1 MAGKERMK
9 QARETKNY
17 VAGHRERL
25 RARYRLGGEA
35 TLQDYELLELLLTYP
50 IPRRDTKLLA
60 KKLLER
66 FGTLA
71 RVFEAELAVLEEIE
85 GIGPYAATLI
95 SLIRPL
101 AARFVAGPPS
111 AKRVLKSTGEAA
123 AYFSAKLKG
132 LPEEEVHVAFVNAKN
147 AVTATECLQRG
158 TVDQSV
164 VYVRKVIER
173 ALAQKA
179 SGFILAHNHPSGDPT
194 PSAHDREITQAL
206 KAAAATVGVRFLD
219 HLTICET
226 TPFSFKSNG
235 LL

>member
-1 MAGKERMK
+1 MK
-9 QARETKNY
+9 QAREAKNY

-25 RARYRLGGEA
+25 RARYRLSGEA
-35 TLQDYELLELLLTYP
+35 GLQDYELLELLLTYA

-60 KKLLER
+60 KKFLER

-71 RVFEAELAVLEEIE
+71 RVFEAELAALEEIE
-85 GIGPYAATLI
+85 GIGPHAATLL
-95 SLIRPL
+95 SLVRPL
-101 AARFVAGPPS
+101 TTRFLTAPPS
-111 AKRVLKSTGEAA
+111 AKRVLR
-123 AYFSAKLKG
+123 LKG

-147 AVTATECLQRG
+147 AVTAAECLQRG

-179 SGFILAHNHPSGDPT
+179 SGFILAHNHPSGDPN
-194 PSAHDREITQAL
+194 PSPHDREITQAL
-206 KAAAATVGVRFLD
+206 KLAAATVSVRFLD
-219 HLTICET
+219 HLIIGEGA
-226 TPFSFKSNG
+226 PFSFKASG

>member
-1 MAGKERMK
+1 MSEGEGVRSYA
-9 QARETKNY
+9 Q
-17 VAGHRERL
+17 GHRARL
-25 RARYRLGGEA
+25 RARYRMNGEA
-35 TLQDYELLELLLTYP
+35 ALQDYELLELLLTFA

-71 RVFEAELAVLEEIE
+71 RVFEAEPSALEEID
-85 GIGPYAATLI
+85 GIGPQAAILI

-101 AARFVAGPPS
+101 AARFLTEPPS
-111 AKRVLKSTGEAA
+111 AKTVLRSTGDAA
-123 AYFSAKLKG
+123 TYFQAKLKG
-132 LPEEEVHVAFVNAKN
+132 LKEEEVHVAFVNAKN

-173 ALAQKA
+173 ALAHKA
-179 SGFILAHNHPSGDPT
+179 SGFFVIHNHPSGDPA
-194 PSAHDREITQAL
+194 PSDHDRELTRTLQ
-206 KAAAATVGVRFLD
+206 AAATTVGVRFLD
-219 HLTICET
+219 HLIIGEA
-226 TPFSFKSNG
+226 TPYSFKANG

>member
-1 MAGKERMK
+1 MGV
-9 QARETKNY
+9 
-17 VAGHRERL
+17 VAVGEGTDAKDYAEGHRARL
-25 RARYRLGGEA
+25 RARYRLSGEA
-35 TLQDYELLELLLTYP
+35 ALQDYELLELLLTFA

-66 FGTLA
+66 FGSLA
-71 RVFEAELAVLEEIE
+71 RVFEANPASLEEID
-85 GIGPYAATLI
+85 GVGPQAATLI

-101 AARFVAGPPS
+101 ATRFLTGAPISKTILRP
-111 AKRVLKSTGEAA
+111 TGEAA
-123 AYFSAKLKG
+123 SYFQAKLKG

-173 ALAQKA
+173 AMAHKA

-194 PSAHDREITQAL
+194 PSSQDREVTQAL
-206 KAAAATVGVRFLD
+206 KAAAATVGIRFLD
-219 HLTICET
+219 HLIIGEET
-226 TPFSFKSNG
+226 SFSFKASG

>member
-1 MAGKERMK
+1 MGNG
-9 QARETKNY
+9 REVKDH
-17 VAGHRERL
+17 AQGHRARL
-25 RARYRLGGEA
+25 RARYRMSGEA
-35 TLQDYELLELLLTYP
+35 ALQDYELLELLLTFA
-50 IPRRDTKLLA
+50 ISRRDTKLLA

-71 RVFEAELAVLEEIE
+71 RVFEADPASLEEIE
-85 GIGPYAATLI
+85 GVGPQAAILI

-101 AARFVAGPPS
+101 ATRFLTEAP
-111 AKRVLKSTGEAA
+111 KLKTVLRSTGEAA
-123 AYFSAKLKG
+123 AYFQARLKG

-173 ALAQKA
+173 ALAHKA
-179 SGFILAHNHPSGDPT
+179 SGFLLAHNHPSGDPT
-194 PSAHDREITQAL
+194 PSDHDRELTQAV
-206 KAAAATVGVRFLD
+206 KAAAATVGIRFLD
-219 HLTICET
+219 HLIIGDIA
-226 TPFSFKSNG
+226 PFSFKASG

>member
-1 MAGKERMK
+1 MGEGKDAKEHDK
-9 QARETKNY
+9 
-17 VAGHRERL
+17 GHRERL
-25 RARYRLGGEA
+25 RARYRLSGEA
-35 TLQDYELLELLLTYP
+35 PLQDYELLELLLMFA

-71 RVFEAELAVLEEIE
+71 RVIEAEPQALEEID
-85 GIGPYAATLI
+85 GIGPQAATLL

-101 AARFVAGPPS
+101 AVRFLTAPPI
-111 AKRVLKSTGEAA
+111 AKTLLKSTGEAA
-123 AYFSAKLKG
+123 AYFQAKLKG

-147 AVTATECLQRG
+147 AVIAAECLQRG

-173 ALAQKA
+173 ALAHKA
-179 SGFILAHNHPSGDPT
+179 SGFIVVHNHPSGDPT
-194 PSAHDREITQAL
+194 PSEQDRELTRAL

-219 HLTICET
+219 HLIIGDGP
-226 TPFSFKSNG
+226 PFSLKASG

>member
-1 MAGKERMK
+1 MQK
-9 QARETKNY
+9 TTNY
-17 VAGHRERL
+17 LAGHRERL
-25 RARYRLGGEA
+25 RSRYRLNGEA
-35 TLQDYELLELLLTYP
+35 ALEEYELLELLLTYA

-71 RVFEAELAVLEEIE
+71 RVFEAEPATLEAID
-85 GIGPYAATLI
+85 GIGPQVATLI

-101 AARFVAGPPS
+101 ATRFVTQAPK
-111 AKRVLKSTGEAA
+111 AKTVLRSTAEAT
-123 AYFSAKLKG
+123 AYFQVKLKG
-132 LPEEEVHVAFVNAKN
+132 LSEEEVHVAFVNSKN
-147 AVTATECLQRG
+147 AVMTTECLQRG

-173 ALAQKA
+173 TLAHKA
-179 SGFILAHNHPSGDPT
+179 SGFLLVHNHPSGDPT
-194 PSAHDREITQAL
+194 PSSDDRDLTQAL

-219 HLTICET
+219 HLVIGET
-226 TPFSFKSNG
+226 DPFSFKANG

>member
-1 MAGKERMK
+1 VAEGKDVKDYTE
-9 QARETKNY
+9 
-17 VAGHRERL
+17 GHRERL
-25 RARYRLGGEA
+25 RARYRLSGEA
-35 TLQDYELLELLLTYP
+35 ALEDYELLELLLTFA

-71 RVFEAELAVLEEIE
+71 RVFEADPAILEEID
-85 GIGPYAATLI
+85 GVGPQAATLI

-101 AARFVAGPPS
+101 ATRFLTEAPTP
-111 AKRVLKSTGEAA
+111 KILLKSTGDAA
-123 AYFSAKLKG
+123 AYFQAKLKG
-132 LPEEEVHVAFVNAKN
+132 LPEEEVHVAFVNSKN

-173 ALAQKA
+173 ALAHKA
-179 SGFILAHNHPSGDPT
+179 SGFIVAHNHPSGDPA
-194 PSAHDREITQAL
+194 PSSQDREITQAL

-219 HLTICET
+219 HLVIGET
-226 TPFSFKSNG
+226 DSFSFKTNG

>member
-1 MAGKERMK
+1 
-9 QARETKNY
+9 
-17 VAGHRERL
+17 
-25 RARYRLGGEA
+25 
-35 TLQDYELLELLLTYP
+35 DYELLELLLTYA

-71 RVFEAELAVLEEIE
+71 RVFEAEPASLEAID
-85 GIGPYAATLI
+85 GMGPQGAILI

-101 AARFVAGPPS
+101 ATRFLTEAPMP
-111 AKRVLKSTGEAA
+111 KILLRSTGDAA
-123 AYFSAKLKG
+123 AYFQAKLKG
-132 LPEEEVHVAFVNAKN
+132 LSEEEVHVAFVNAKN

-173 ALAQKA
+173 ALAHKA
-179 SGFILAHNHPSGDPT
+179 SGFILAHNHPSGDST
-194 PSAHDREITQAL
+194 PSSQDREITQAL
-206 KAAAATVGVRFLD
+206 KAAAATVGIRFLD
-219 HLTICET
+219 HLIIGDDA
-226 TPFSFKSNG
+226 PFSFKAVG

>member
-1 MAGKERMK
+1 MGKGK
-9 QARETKNY
+9 NAKNY
-17 VAGHRERL
+17 AEGHRERL
-25 RARYRLGGEA
+25 RARYRLRGEA
-35 TLQDYELLELLLTYP
+35 ALQDYELLELLLTFA

-71 RVFEAELAVLEEIE
+71 RIFEAESTTLEEME
-85 GIGPYAATLI
+85 GIGPQAATLI

-101 AARFVAGPPS
+101 STRFLTEAPS
-111 AKRVLKSTGEAA
+111 SKTVLRSTGESG
-123 AYFSAKLKG
+123 AYFQAKLKG

-147 AVTATECLQRG
+147 AVMATECLQCG

-173 ALAQKA
+173 ALAHKA
-179 SGFILAHNHPSGDPT
+179 SGFLLVHNHPSGDPT
-194 PSAHDREITQAL
+194 PSAQDRELTQAV
-206 KAAAATVGVRFLD
+206 KSAAAAVGIRFLD
-219 HLTICET
+219 HMIIGDGN
-226 TPFSFKSNG
+226 PFSFKTSG